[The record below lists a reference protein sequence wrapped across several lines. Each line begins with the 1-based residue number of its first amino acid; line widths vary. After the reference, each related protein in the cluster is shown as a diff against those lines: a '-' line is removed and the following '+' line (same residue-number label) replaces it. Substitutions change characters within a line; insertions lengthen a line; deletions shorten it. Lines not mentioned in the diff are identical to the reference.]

1 MKVKQAMH
9 KGVQWVDPGTSV
21 EPLARSMREHDIGA
35 IPSARTTA

>member
-21 EPLARSMREHDIGA
+21 EQLARLSTSMTSGPSR
-35 IPSARTTA
+35 SARTIV